1 MVIDKRPFPQLSLAS
16 LVKRYPEGRRR
27 QRMTRMYEM
36 MLAEAEALA
45 EPMTMYGE
53 FSLAQTA
60 ALTPWLQKEATA
72 VILAVCTFGS
82 ATNKRIHALLEDDMA
97 LAAILDEIML
107 AAMVALTRQLHGD
120 IRMAMQSR
128 HLKAGPAYRPG
139 VGRWPMAAQRTVF
152 AHLPTHEIGVTLND
166 YLVMMPV
173 HSTSLV
179 IPVLD
184 KQKEAAG

>member
-1 MVIDKRPFPQLSLAS
+1 
-16 LVKRYPEGRRR
+16 
-27 QRMTRMYEM
+27 MTRMYEV

-45 EPMTMYGE
+45 EPMTIHGE

-60 ALTPWLQKEATA
+60 ALTPWLQKETTA
-72 VILAVCTFGS
+72 VVLAVCTFGS
-82 ATNKRIHALLEDDMA
+82 ATNERIHVLMEDDMA

-107 AAMVALTRQLHGD
+107 AAMVKLTRQLHGD
-120 IRMAMQSR
+120 IRETMQQT
-128 HLKAGPAYRPG
+128 HGLKAGPAYRPG

-184 KQKEAAG
+184 KQKVAAG